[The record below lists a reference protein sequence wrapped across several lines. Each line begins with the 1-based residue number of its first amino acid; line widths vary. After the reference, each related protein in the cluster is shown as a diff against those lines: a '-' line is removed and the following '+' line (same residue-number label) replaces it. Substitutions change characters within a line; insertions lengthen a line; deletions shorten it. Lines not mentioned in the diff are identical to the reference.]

1 MKERLFAILL
11 ISILMI
17 ISLAS
22 CRKSSVSLTECGED
36 VISMM
41 TEMLT
46 SDEYISL
53 YAFSSISYDEQINA
67 LRKGDYSKSSA
78 IYELSIP
85 EKELL
90 DDVVDKDKLS
100 EELYEYILSSSYTSF
115 ASRVN
120 EPCGI
125 EAMTVSVIITAQKTY
140 AYGNKDTK
148 TIYLY
153 VFEKGYPIAV
163 TFVSGGNNSLKATG
177 HFIMNDNFITDDES
191 SIKESLK
198 AVGINDVTVTKQ
210 Q

>member
-11 ISILMI
+11 ACILPI
-17 ISLAS
+17 TLLAS
-22 CRKSSVSLTECGED
+22 CTRGSSSLAECGED

-53 YAFSSISYDEQINA
+53 YTISSISYDEQINA
-67 LRKGDYSKSSA
+67 LRKGDYSKSLA

-90 DDVVDKDKLS
+90 DKTVDKDKMS
-100 EELYEYILSSSYTSF
+100 DELYEYICSSAYTSF

-125 EAMTVSVIITAQKTY
+125 EAMTVSAIITAQKTY
-140 AYGNKDTK
+140 AYEDIDTK

-153 VFEKGYPIAV
+153 VFEKGCPIAV
-163 TFVSGGNNSLKATG
+163 TFVSGGNNSLKAVG
-177 HFIMNDNFITDDES
+177 HFIVNDNFITDDES

-198 AVGINDVTVTKQ
+198 TVGINDVTVTKQ
-210 Q
+210 